1 MRGFA
6 ETNGLFPDPHS
17 VLYKLSL
24 TKHWAHS
31 LSRTGVFLPT
41 WGRVSLSDIWSLF
54 RNELTLLTGPCYGC
68 PLPDEHLCEY
78 LLNDTD
84 DHSDLGPIWH
94 LDGDWWVVFWVTE
107 APWVTEPNILPTTS
121 LLNCVTMIEA
131 LLGICKWGEHLL
143 SLLIVSFPS

>member
-24 TKHWAHS
+24 TKHRAHS

-41 WGRVSLSDIWSLF
+41 RGRASLSDIWGVF
-54 RNELTLLTGPCYGC
+54 RNELTLLTGPCFAC
-68 PLPDEHLCEY
+68 PLPGEHFYEC
-78 LLNDTD
+78 LLNDSD

-94 LDGDWWVVFWVTE
+94 LDGDW
-107 APWVTEPNILPTTS
+107 
-121 LLNCVTMIEA
+121 
-131 LLGICKWGEHLL
+131 
-143 SLLIVSFPS
+143 